1 MDRSES
7 IKELAVA
14 LAKAQ
19 GLIGTAAKDTSNPFF
34 HSNYADLAS
43 IWGVARKPLSE
54 NGLSVIQ
61 IPDIEGD
68 SIILRTMLLH
78 SSGEFILSQ
87 YKVNPMRQAKDQG
100 WVKSDDPQSI
110 GSALTYA
117 RRYALAAMVGIV
129 AEEEDDD
136 GEGAMGRGKKPE
148 KPKPPG
154 IKPEP
159 PKSQPEPEKSIEEVH
174 KESETKF
181 VALHERMTK
190 IVNGIELQN
199 WWKKHNEEI
208 KALLPEHREQIE
220 AFKNHLKEK
229 FANG

>member
-1 MDRSES
+1 MERSES
-7 IKELAVA
+7 IKELALA

-19 GLIGTAAKDTSNPFF
+19 GVIETATKDTSNPFF

-78 SSGEFILSQ
+78 ASGEFILSQ

-136 GEGAMGRGKKPE
+136 GEKAMGRGKEKE
-148 KPKPPG
+148 IKKPKE
-154 IKPEP
+154 PEL
-159 PKSQPEPEKSIEEVH
+159 EKSIEEIH
-174 KESETKF
+174 KDSEIKF
-181 VALHERMTK
+181 AALYERMTK

-199 WWKKHNEEI
+199 WWKKHNLEI
-208 KALLPEHREQIE
+208 AALLPEHRTQVED
-220 AFKNHLKEK
+220 FKNKLKEK